1 MNYSDYFIPP
11 LLEGLPQIS
20 GLPATLG
27 VIPLMEGVHTC
38 SLDAIRIFY
47 YPRYLD
53 TSNFVMVH
61 MGEGLPSRRTYR
73 NNSIALLF

>member
-1 MNYSDYFIPP
+1 
-11 LLEGLPQIS
+11 
-20 GLPATLG
+20 
-27 VIPLMEGVHTC
+27 MEGVHTC
-38 SLDAIRIFY
+38 SLDAIHIFY
-47 YPRYLD
+47 YPRYLG